1 MTMMLMM
8 LMMLMM
14 SPPVF
19 QVSSRLYSS
28 PEAPAGPHI
37 RSWLAESS
45 GGRCVSVGAES
56 QHSQVSEKIPRLEEI
71 SVSRL
76 GKHRRERERAH
87 RDIFQP
93 PLSPA
98 EDSVASEVKQKLALL
113 TSSSS
118 EELLSEVF
126 NIDDNMYDSTLQR
139 SSSVS
144 DYLASGDP
152 SVYLPR
158 RRHSL
163 TTLKDDPEPGGDQ
176 KEEPSET
183 TPTTW
188 LKVKNILYKRRESL
202 KKKSFSK
209 EVERNETKN
218 KSTTVSSP
226 SDCEFID
233 IIRPTPEQ
241 SEPSASSS
249 IPSKKKAK
257 SKNPE
262 LGFCNPDL
270 LESKQFSQSLN
281 SIKVDSTSTD
291 NTLLSPKRAG
301 EETHCHSLPSS
312 PRAGKN
318 TEDVFF
324 YEEDLSQEHGGTP
337 NLNISADS
345 RDFQQMEAVR

>member
-1 MTMMLMM
+1 M
-8 LMMLMM
+8 
-14 SPPVF
+14 
-19 QVSSRLYSS
+19 
-28 PEAPAGPHI
+28 
-37 RSWLAESS
+37 
-45 GGRCVSVGAES
+45 SVGAES
-56 QHSQVSEKIPRLEEI
+56 HHSQVSDKIPRLEEI

-76 GKHRRERERAH
+76 GKHRRERERERSH
-87 RDIFQP
+87 RDVLQP

-126 NIDDNMYDSTLQR
+126 NIDDNLYESNLQR

-144 DYLASGDP
+144 DYLTSGDP
-152 SVYLPR
+152 SVYVAR

-163 TTLKDDPEPGGDQ
+163 TTLKDDPETAAEQ
-176 KEEPSET
+176 KDLPSET

-209 EVERNETKN
+209 EAERQETKN
-218 KSTTVSSP
+218 KSTIVSGPTSPTSPSCP
-226 SDCEFID
+226 SDCEFVD
-233 IIRPTPEQ
+233 MRARPDLSDVPQ
-241 SEPSASSS
+241 SASSS
-249 IPSKKKAK
+249 IHSKKKAK
-257 SKNPE
+257 SRNPE

-270 LESKQFSQSLN
+270 LESKVFSQSLN
-281 SIKVDSTSTD
+281 SIKVDPTNTD
-291 NTLLSPKRAG
+291 SNLLSPKRGG

-312 PRAGKN
+312 PRAAKN

-324 YEEDLSQEHGGTP
+324 YEDDISQEHGGAS
-337 NLNISADS
+337 NLNISVDS
-345 RDFQQMEAVR
+345 RDFQQIEAVR

>member
-1 MTMMLMM
+1 MLV
-8 LMMLMM
+8 
-14 SPPVF
+14 S

-28 PEAPAGPHI
+28 PEAPTGPHI

-56 QHSQVSEKIPRLEEI
+56 HHSQVSDKIPRLEEV

-76 GKHRRERERAH
+76 GRHRRERERSH

-126 NIDDNMYDSTLQR
+126 NIEDNLYEGSLQR

-144 DYLASGDP
+144 DYLTGGDP
-152 SVYLPR
+152 AVYLPR

-163 TTLKDDPEPGGDQ
+163 TTLKDDPETGGEQ
-176 KEEPSET
+176 KDEPSEV

-209 EVERNETKN
+209 EVERQETKN

-226 SDCEFID
+226 SDCEFVD
-233 IIRPTPEQ
+233 ITRPRPELSDGPQ
-241 SEPSASSS
+241 SASSS
-249 IPSKKKAK
+249 IPTKKKAK

-270 LESKQFSQSLN
+270 LESKVFSQSLN
-281 SIKVDSTSTD
+281 SIKVDSTTSND
-291 NTLLSPKRAG
+291 NNLLSPKRGG

-312 PRAGKN
+312 PRAAKN

-324 YEEDLSQEHGGTP
+324 YEDDLSQEHGAAS
-337 NLNISADS
+337 NLNISVDS

>member
-1 MTMMLMM
+1 
-8 LMMLMM
+8 M
-14 SPPVF
+14 S
-19 QVSSRLYSS
+19 
-28 PEAPAGPHI
+28 I
-37 RSWLAESS
+37 
-45 GGRCVSVGAES
+45 GAES
-56 QHSQVSEKIPRLEEI
+56 HHSQVSDKIPRLEEV
-71 SVSRL
+71 SVRL
-76 GKHRRERERAH
+76 GKHRRERERSQ

-126 NIDDNMYDSTLQR
+126 NIDDNLYESNLQR

-152 SVYLPR
+152 TVYLPR

-163 TTLKDDPEPGGDQ
+163 TTLKDDPETGGDQ
-176 KEEPSET
+176 KDEPSET

-241 SEPSASSS
+241 SDVPQSASSS
-249 IPSKKKAK
+249 IPTKKKAK

-270 LESKQFSQSLN
+270 LESKVFSQSLN
-281 SIKVDSTSTD
+281 SINVDSTNTD
-291 NTLLSPKRAG
+291 SNLLSPKRGG
-301 EETHCHSLPSS
+301 EDTHCHSLPSS
-312 PRAGKN
+312 PRAAKN

-324 YEEDLSQEHGGTP
+324 YEDDLSQEQGATS
-337 NLNISADS
+337 NLNISVDS